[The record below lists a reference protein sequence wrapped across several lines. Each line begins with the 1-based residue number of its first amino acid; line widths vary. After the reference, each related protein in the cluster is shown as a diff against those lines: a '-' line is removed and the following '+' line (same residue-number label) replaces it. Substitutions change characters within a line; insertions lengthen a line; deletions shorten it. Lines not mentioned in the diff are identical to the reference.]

1 MLQREFMVFLP
12 LDRLKKPISRIL
24 SERKSIKR
32 WAYVLH
38 MHDEGV
44 PHYHLYLNFGDK
56 IFDSAIVASW
66 FNVSAERV
74 KKILGSTNSTLE
86 YLSKTSETVVV
97 SNFDF

>member
-24 SERKSIKR
+24 TERKSIKQ
-32 WAYVLH
+32 WAYALH
-38 MHDEGV
+38 MHDEDI

-56 IFDSAIVASW
+56 QFDNVIVASW